1 MCVINIP
8 SKYAWVI
15 PLRDK
20 KGITVTNDFQKILDE
35 SNHKPNKI
43 WIDKD
48 SYFYNRAMT
57 SWLEH
62 NTIEMYSKHNE
73 GKSVVAKKFV
83 RTLKNKIYKYMNS
96 ISKNMYID
104 KLDYIV
110 NKYNNIYQRPLK
122 SNLSMES

>member
-1 MCVINIP
+1 MCVIDIP

-62 NTIEMYSKHNE
+62 NTIEIYSTLTKENLLL
-73 GKSVVAKKFV
+73 
-83 RTLKNKIYKYMNS
+83 LKNF
-96 ISKNMYID
+96 
-104 KLDYIV
+104 LE
-110 NKYNNIYQRPLK
+110 P
-122 SNLSMES
+122 